1 MSMQGYEAKWNEYFS
16 LHGSRRNK
24 PRYHGPRNQKFKD
37 FGGPTGRLKH
47 FVIWNWPS
55 YVYLEHSDDNND
67 LRNDMLRSNAE
78 NHPTATGVKSRRTAS
93 CAALPLNTFQS
104 ISYCT
109 FSVIVRGLEF

>member
-55 YVYLEHSDDNND
+55 YAYLEHSDDNND